1 MEIMG
6 KQRKKTEEENSNQ
19 RILDARIET
28 VTRVINAFTRLRD
41 VLHAEGYLTDAILLE
56 HELAILREDLQ
67 ELTVKGTF
75 TVISR
80 GGEA

>member
-1 MEIMG
+1 MG
-6 KQRKKTEEENSNQ
+6 KQRKKTDKDASIQ

-28 VTRVINAFTRLRD
+28 ITRVINAFTRLRD
-41 VLHAEGYLTDAILLE
+41 VLHAEGYLADATLLE
-56 HELAILREDLQ
+56 YELASLREDLQ